1 MLRSSLPT
9 IILSVIAFISRSKP
23 TTSGFINDL
32 QMKLAFQED
41 LLEQLNQVV
50 TNQQQQITNLELALE
65 TMKVQVNTMQTGTQE
80 AGQQHELPPHY

>member
-1 MLRSSLPT
+1 MADNMQNS
-9 IILSVIAFISRSKP
+9 ID
-23 TTSGFINDL
+23 DL

-41 LLEQLNQVV
+41 LLDQLNQVV

>member
-1 MLRSSLPT
+1 MDDD
-9 IILSVIAFISRSKP
+9 IV
-23 TTSGFINDL
+23 DL

>member
-1 MLRSSLPT
+1 MQNA
-9 IILSVIAFISRSKP
+9 I
-23 TTSGFINDL
+23 DEL

-50 TNQQQQITNLELALE
+50 TQQQQQITNLELALE
-65 TMKVQVNTMQTGTQE
+65 TMKVQVNTMQTASQE